1 MTALTL
7 AEGQDEP
14 LRSGYVDDQVRVLAS
29 PRLRPGAGPGP
40 CFAEDVWDLR
50 AAHHTPNTRNS
61 DLRAQFGLITDPV
74 WRADR

>member
-1 MTALTL
+1 
-7 AEGQDEP
+7 
-14 LRSGYVDDQVRVLAS
+14 VLAS

-40 CFAEDVWDLR
+40 CFAEHVWDLR
-50 AAHHTPNTRNS
+50 AAHHTPNTRNSDISRNS